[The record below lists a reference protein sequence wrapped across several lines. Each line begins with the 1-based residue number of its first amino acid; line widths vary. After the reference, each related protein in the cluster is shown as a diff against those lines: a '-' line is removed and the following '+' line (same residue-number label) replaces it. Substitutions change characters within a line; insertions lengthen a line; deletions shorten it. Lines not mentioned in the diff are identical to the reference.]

1 MTENDYRS
9 LVLNE
14 YGDADDVFVYGGE
27 ELNPPEY
34 GRVFVAVKPKTTTA
48 LTEEEK
54 SDIKNNILKPKN
66 IVGILPEV
74 VDPEY
79 TYVMFSVKSGYDETL
94 TNRTEL
100 DLKALLIA
108 YITLYATTELC
119 KFGKHLY
126 INQLESSLS

>member
-54 SDIKNNILKPKN
+54 SDIKNNILKPKILLVYFLRSLIQN
-66 IVGILPEV
+66 IL
-74 VDPEY
+74 
-79 TYVMFSVKSGYDETL
+79 MSCFL
-94 TNRTEL
+94 LNR
-100 DLKALLIA
+100 DMMKR
-108 YITLYATTELC
+108 
-119 KFGKHLY
+119 
-126 INQLESSLS
+126 